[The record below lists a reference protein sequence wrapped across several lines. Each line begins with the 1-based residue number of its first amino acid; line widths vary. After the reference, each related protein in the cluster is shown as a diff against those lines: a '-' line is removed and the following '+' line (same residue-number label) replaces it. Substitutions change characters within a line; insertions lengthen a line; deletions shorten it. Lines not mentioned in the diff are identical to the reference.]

1 MDKLELFEKLSL
13 EKQEIILDAGF
24 KEFSSKTYTE
34 ASTDCITST
43 CGISKGLLFYYF
55 GSKRNFYLYCLSKAL
70 QTLTAP
76 FNQPTSTNFYDIL
89 FNSMDYKIQ
98 LCLTYPLQMKLIN
111 MASRESAKDVL
122 TQKNK
127 LLMEYTL
134 NVKKHSKETLE
145 LALSTLN
152 LKEPNNPYVCDGLS
166 LYVSSI
172 LNKYLISY
180 QEKPEEF
187 FHQAE
192 IIKKDL
198 RQYIDLMLNGIL
210 KE

>member
-13 EKQEIILDAGF
+13 EKQAIILDAGF

-76 FNQPTSTNFYDIL
+76 SNQPTSTNFYDIL

-98 LCLTYPLQMKLIN
+98 LCITYPLQMKFIN
-111 MASRESAKDVL
+111 MASRESAKDIL
-122 TQKNK
+122 LEKNK
-127 LLMEYTL
+127 LLMEYSL
-134 NVKKHSKETLE
+134 NTKKQSKELLA

-152 LKEPNNPYVCDGLS
+152 LKEPDNPYILDGLN
-166 LYVSSI
+166 LYVSSV
-172 LNKYLISY
+172 LNKYLMHY
-180 QEKPEEF
+180 QEKPQDF
-187 FHQAE
+187 FNQAE
-192 IIKKDL
+192 LIKKDL
-198 RQYIDLMLNGIL
+198 HQYIDLMLNGIL